1 LDCIYFAGPQ
11 RDLSI
16 LLPNIIRFLQAMG
29 VIFASTVL
37 ILQSENIIDLV
48 KDYTAIFFISEI
60 NDFVFELASRGY
72 LGPDEV

>member
-1 LDCIYFAGPQ
+1 
-11 RDLSI
+11 
-16 LLPNIIRFLQAMG
+16 MG

-60 NDFVFELASRGY
+60 NDFIFELASRGY